1 MQNICPATPFRRGV
15 VQPMVCLKSGWAL
28 IKDQYWL
35 FVGMS
40 FVGILLGS
48 LVPFGIM
55 LGPMM
60 CGIYLSLFQLRR
72 SQRVEF
78 GNLFKGFDYFG
89 ESIIATLLHYV
100 PIVIIIIPFY

>member
-1 MQNICPATPFRRGV
+1 MQNMSSATPFRRGA
-15 VQPMVCLKSGWAL
+15 VQPMVCLQAGWAL
-28 IKDQYWL
+28 VEEKYWL

-48 LVPFGIM
+48 IVPFGIL

-72 SQRVEF
+72 GQAVE
-78 GNLFKGFDYFG
+78 L
-89 ESIIATLLHYV
+89 EISLRALTTLAKAS
-100 PIVIIIIPFY
+100 